1 MKARFT
7 RRTLLKNATLGG
19 VGLILLK
26 DSRSARSYGANSK
39 VNVALVGVSGRG
51 SWFSDTMPKLA
62 NIVAMCDVN
71 DRRAEPY
78 YQAIPQARKYHD
90 FR

>member
-1 MKARFT
+1 MTARFT
-7 RRTLLKNATLGG
+7 RRTLLKNTTLGG

-26 DSRSARSYGANSK
+26 DSRSARTYGANSK
-39 VNVALVGVSGRG
+39 VNVAIVGVSGRG

-71 DRRAEPY
+71 DRRAAPY
-78 YQAIPQARKYHD
+78 YKAIP
-90 FR
+90 